1 MGMERALEFSINF
14 ERGVDDGPGRALPG
28 TEPKPE
34 IDPER
39 DLEGEPR
46 QDGSSTLTTA
56 DDSRQLLTK
65 RAPRE

>member
-1 MGMERALEFSINF
+1 MERALEFSINF

-28 TEPKPE
+28 TETKPE
-34 IDPER
+34 IEPER

-56 DDSRQLLTK
+56 DDS
-65 RAPRE
+65 